1 LLSSARSRPDERSA
15 NSLGRFDSWPT
26 NLRAGNRRKPDEPC
40 RIPVFYGAL
49 DIDTAVEETL
59 AHAGAGG
66 TKAQVKVCWGTFRTI
81 TPFTLVNFT
90 SLPQIPGFFSAKRA
104 DREPLGFLHSFTSDV
119 ARPIPP
125 DGREHSEYAP
135 TQVVA
140 EYFRHVYKTPDG
152 RPVDGI
158 LYPSSKTGVKP
169 ARCSS
174 GLVRYATRPNGPG
187 RTSRTDCSS
196 SRARPRARCTRFAG
210 RRNLAIAS
218 N

>member
-1 LLSSARSRPDERSA
+1 MSEAQTVLDASTLGPPTSGQAIGASRMSP
-15 NSLGRFDSWPT
+15 
-26 NLRAGNRRKPDEPC
+26 AG
-40 RIPVFYGAL
+40 IPVFYGAL

-158 LYPSSKTGVKP
+158 LYPSSKTGGQACVLFVG
-169 ARCSS
+169 ASEVCNEAEWS
-174 GLVRYATRPNGPG
+174 GEDEPHRLFLKQGTPESAVYSVRWEKEPSY
-187 RTSRTDCSS
+187 S
-196 SRARPRARCTRFAG
+196 
-210 RRNLAIAS
+210 
-218 N
+218 